1 MAGKWEE
8 VVRLTFKGQRFKD
21 HALDVSALSELAQFQ
36 KMVAETAKS
45 LWRATHPGRE
55 RLPKQ
60 FENRTRLCLR
70 RIEEG
75 SAVAPLE
82 VYTEEPVQI
91 PFEPTEVEQAISLA
105 RDVLAAVQEDQPI
118 PEGFP
123 RELLP
128 VYAGWGEGLA
138 DDEEIEVKPFGSEP
152 TRFTPRTREK
162 LAKFMETSYEDQVD
176 VTGEVLEADVR
187 QGRFQ
192 LWIDDRTGVTI
203 RFSKEEED
211 EVTTALKEHNTRR
224 MRVRGSGEFTPQGK
238 LSGIVQ
244 VEDLQVL
251 QVGGTSFDTSARSIW
266 EEISEIAET
275 IPREEWSK
283 LPSDLTDNLAHYI
296 YGAPKQ

>member
-21 HALDVSALSELAQFQ
+21 HALDLSALSELAQFQ
-36 KMVAETAKS
+36 RLVAETAKS

-60 FENRTRLCLR
+60 FENRIRLCLR
-70 RIEEG
+70 KIEEG

-82 VYTEEPVQI
+82 VYTEDPVQI

-105 RDVLAAVQEDQPI
+105 RDVFAAVEEDQPI
-118 PEGFP
+118 PERFP
-123 RELLP
+123 KELLQEF
-128 VYAGWGEGLA
+128 VRWGAELA

-187 QGRFQ
+187 QRRFQ
-192 LWIDDRTGVTI
+192 LWVDDRTGVTI
-203 RFSKEEED
+203 PFSKEEED
-211 EVTTALKEHNTRR
+211 EVTTALKEHHSR
-224 MRVRGSGEFTPQGK
+224 RVRVKGQGEFSPQGK
-238 LSGIVQ
+238 PLRIMQ
-244 VEDLQVL
+244 VSDLQVL
-251 QVGGTSFDTSARSIW
+251 PVGETPFDISARSIW
-266 EEISEIAET
+266 EEIAEIAES
-275 IPREEWSK
+275 IPREEWDK
-283 LPSDLTDNLAHYI
+283 LPSDLTDNLDHYI
-296 YGAPKQ
+296 YGSPK